1 MVLSGLS
8 YWGVISKSR
17 MFIPYSEEISKI
29 TNLTSGTEFIA
40 FLIAK
45 DVRLLFPEPVKAK
58 TPT

>member
-1 MVLSGLS
+1 ML
-8 YWGVISKSR
+8 
-17 MFIPYSEEISKI
+17 IPYSEDISKI
-29 TNLTSGTEFIA
+29 TNLTSGIEFTV